1 MSGGATT
8 LRRAASAPAAG
19 TAAGAAV
26 GAAVGA
32 AAGAAVG
39 AAVGDQ
45 RDPPWGRTRW
55 GRPRWG
61 PVSRRRRW
69 RRSQLVQLVA
79 VALVA
84 VAVWLTVSAL
94 LPAPVDPGVPTVVS
108 VHDVALGSTLTAADL
123 RVERRQADERPAGA
137 LDDVRGGVG
146 QVVSGP
152 VLAGEIVTS
161 ARFRGA
167 SQLAGLAPGFV
178 AVSLP
183 VADSVLLGTLRPADT
198 VSVLA
203 AGTGQPLAVVAR
215 VLSTE
220 LPVSG
225 VLAAGASGQGR
236 LVVAV
241 TADEAGALAVAMGP
255 AGAPGG
261 FLVAVRG

>member
-1 MSGGATT
+1 MSDVATE
-8 LRRAASAPAAG
+8 AG
-19 TAAGAAV
+19 PSPDAV
-26 GAAVGA
+26 A
-32 AAGAAVG
+32 
-39 AAVGDQ
+39 DQ

-69 RRSQLVQLVA
+69 RQSQVLRLVA

-84 VAVWLTVSAL
+84 FATWLVVRAI
-94 LPAPVDPGVPTVVS
+94 LPVPADPGVPTVVMA
-108 VHDVALGSTLTAADL
+108 HDLSLGSTLTAADL
-123 RVERRQADERPAGA
+123 GVERHAADERPAGA
-137 LDDVRGGVG
+137 LDDVGAAIG

-152 VLAGEIVTS
+152 VRAGEIVTT

-167 SQLAGLAPGFV
+167 SQLAGLGPGFV

-183 VADSVLLGTLRPADT
+183 LSDPVLLASVRPADT

-203 AGTGQPLAVVAR
+203 AGTGQALVTAAR
-215 VLSTE
+215 VLAADR
-220 LPVSG
+220 PNSG
-225 VLAAGASGQGR
+225 VLASAGGTQGH

-241 TADEAGALAVAMGP
+241 TADEARALAVGLGP
-255 AGAPGG
+255 SAAPGG